1 MFRWQALLLSVVAV
15 TLSGCRIVE
24 NAVEQ
29 ETAPPVVPA
38 PAPAVEP
45 TPPPPE
51 PEPAAEAEP
60 PPDDEPTTVEQPAE
74 DEEPVEE
81 LTGETEATEPPAE
94 EPAEAASA
102 DGEPEAEAVPADGPA
117 EAPVEAEEPTEAPA
131 EPEPEPVDSA
141 GLAARVIGAARSAVK
156 TATTR
161 GAAELERRRLEEQ
174 AELARRRATD
184 YVAAGRDHLRYLS
197 SFVAKKNVEQAG
209 LQSALLGLSLEGV
222 RRNLQPSP
230 AADELAYA
238 LAELHRLGSGDAA
251 AVTAAVDKAM
261 TRLTAALAMLPNPAP
276 PADQPDALADD
287 AADSLGTATEAGP
300 AESEAV
306 LAREV
311 TAIVTLL
318 ERKQNATARQRL
330 TDLVLEVCRPP
341 AADALAYAEA
351 SREAVDQAVRRR
363 AWSTASRAVER
374 LGTELEALSAAL
386 GGAPSDDLGTA
397 AAESDTP

>member
-15 TLSGCRIVE
+15 ALSGCRIVE
-24 NAVEQ
+24 DAVEQ
-29 ETAPPVVPA
+29 ETAPPVAPA

-45 TPPPPE
+45 SPPP
-51 PEPAAEAEP
+51 AEAEP
-60 PPDDEPTTVEQPAE
+60 PADTEPPPVEEPTAVEQPAV

-81 LTGETEATEPPAE
+81 LTGETDPTEPPAE
-94 EPAEAASA
+94 EPAEA
-102 DGEPEAEAVPADGPA
+102 EAEPAATEEPAEPPAEA
-117 EAPVEAEEPTEAPA
+117 EAPVEAAA
-131 EPEPEPVDSA
+131 EPEPVDATSV
-141 GLAARVIGAARSAVK
+141 AARLIGAARSAVK
-156 TATTR
+156 TASTR
-161 GAAELERRRLEEQ
+161 GAAELERQRLEEQ
-174 AELARRRATD
+174 ADLARRRATE
-184 YVAAGRDHLRYLS
+184 YVAAGRDHLRYLT

-209 LQSALLGLSLEGV
+209 LQSALLGLCLEGV

-238 LAELHRLGSGDAA
+238 LAELHRLGTGDAA
-251 AVTAAVDKAM
+251 AVTAAVDRAK
-261 TRLTAALAMLPNPAP
+261 TRLTAALAMLPAPAP
-276 PADQPDALADD
+276 PADQPDALADE
-287 AADSLGTATEAGP
+287 AADSLGTASEAGP

-311 TAIVTLL
+311 TDLLGLL

-341 AADALAYAEA
+341 AADALSYAEA

-363 AWSTASRAVER
+363 AGARARGGVAGWGTALDALARSR
-374 LGTELEALSAAL
+374 
-386 GGAPSDDLGTA
+386 GGAPRDDLGTT